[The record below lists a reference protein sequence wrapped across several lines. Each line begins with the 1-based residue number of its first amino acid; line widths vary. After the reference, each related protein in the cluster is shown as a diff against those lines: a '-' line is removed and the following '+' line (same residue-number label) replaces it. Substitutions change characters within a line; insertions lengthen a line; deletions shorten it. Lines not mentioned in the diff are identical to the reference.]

1 MLSGAKSEVDTE
13 TSTPRRAT
21 KRNGISLVASIIVNL
36 LAFPFVLHSFDATTR
51 TESGTIARTTIV
63 IIKAAQLPPK
73 TNRDTAASA
82 ERALSQALASDVTV
96 PRFPSLKTVM
106 GYDLDSL
113 VGRATNRQV
122 ERAPHS
128 SGAKLANAHGDR
140 SNHATPG
147 RTRPEKFDLSYDDR
161 FRGVIDEFNEHERP
175 ATEIRPN
182 HFVAKSGSSFAFNP
196 ANSPWTAENWP
207 LPENGLF
214 AHAKIIRT
222 KTDAAAIRT
231 TIRVGKKWICVG
243 YYVKI
248 TTRAPADSPAGPYV
262 GLCHRD
268 WLAQLGLITDTPT
281 ATPTPTI
288 QPPESPQPA
297 PVQTAP
303 PEFGGVRD

>member
-36 LAFPFVLHSFDATTR
+36 LAFPFVLHSFFVATTQS
-51 TESGTIARTTIV
+51 ESGNVARTTILIV
-63 IIKAAQLPPK
+63 KAIQLPPK
-73 TNRDTAASA
+73 INRDTAANV
-82 ERALSQALASDVTV
+82 ERSLSQALASEVTA
-96 PRFPSLKTVM
+96 PPFPSLKIVT
-106 GYDLDSL
+106 GHDL
-113 VGRATNRQV
+113 
-122 ERAPHS
+122 ERAPTS
-128 SGAKLANAHGDR
+128 AGAKLAFAHGDR
-140 SNHATPG
+140 SSGSAHGST
-147 RTRPEKFDLSYDDR
+147 RTEKFDLSYDDR
-161 FRGVIDEFNEHERP
+161 FSGVIHEFNEHERP
-175 ATEIRPN
+175 STEIRPN
-182 HFVAKSGSSFAFNP
+182 HFVPKGGSGFAFHP

-207 LPENGLF
+207 LPESGLF

-222 KTDAAAIRT
+222 KTDAAAIRS
-231 TIRVGKKWICVG
+231 TIRIGKKWICVG

-281 ATPTPTI
+281 ATPAPTM

-303 PEFGGVRD
+303 PEFGSLTD